1 MTGAQFGFRCENIT
15 GFSNGDPLLTVLT
28 GLVLILSL
36 SLMFAV
42 FFRAVIDIV
51 TRQDLDIIKKASR
64 IVAFFVMFLLLKILL
79 DNKYISVGFPIHFF
93 VLVYLYSVIDK
104 RKILDKLCLYLIIG
118 IFIFLLIIFSI
129 QCTGIIS

>member
-1 MTGAQFGFRCENIT
+1 MIDTVFGFECENIA
-15 GFSNGDPLLTVLT
+15 GFANGDPLLSILT
-28 GLVLILSL
+28 GLVLVLFL

-42 FFRAVIDIV
+42 FFRAFIDIL
-51 TRQDLDIIKKASR
+51 TRQDLDIIRRSSI
-64 IVAFFVMFLLLKILL
+64 IVAFFAVFLLLKILL

-93 VLVYLYSVIDK
+93 VVVYLYATIYK